1 MRGQESGVPG
11 AKQAAGDAG
20 LNRCRTN
27 PQESLRKDEL
37 WGSTVNRGQDVSCG
51 RDDGKE
57 SSGETKGAVKTVSD
71 PNHRCQ
77 EESGVH
83 SANARGDGAFG
94 ESS

>member
-1 MRGQESGVPG
+1 MQIAVHERKLRGPTVRGQESDVPG

-27 PQESLRKDEL
+27 PQESLRKNEL

-57 SSGETKGAVKTVSD
+57 SSGRQRE
-71 PNHRCQ
+71 Q
-77 EESGVH
+77 
-83 SANARGDGAFG
+83 
-94 ESS
+94 